1 MPWIE
6 KKMKSNS
13 IEETGDGI
21 VRREHLKCPWRAIST
36 DRIGAWGSIVMPPKD
51 AHALSPETWDCVP
64 LQGERDFADMI
75 KLRILRWGLSHLGL
89 IQGEVVLREGQGEIW
104 DREVEG
110 EDTDT
115 QREDDGR
122 MEAETRMQAQE
133 CWSTHQKLREALPWQ
148 WPQASKT
155 VRQRKLLFQ
164 ATQFAVVCYSSHKT
178 PTHPHSIP

>member
-51 AHALSPETWDCVP
+51 AHALSPETWDCVA

-75 KLRILRWGLSHLGL
+75 KLRILRY
-89 IQGEVVLREGQGEIW
+89 EIILW
-104 DREVEG
+104 ANSMQSIR
-110 EDTDT
+110 
-115 QREDDGR
+115 GR
-122 MEAETRMQAQE
+122 
-133 CWSTHQKLREALPWQ
+133 QKSQ
-148 WPQASKT
+148 S
-155 VRQRKLLFQ
+155 QRKRHDDRNRSYR
-164 ATQFAVVCYSSHKT
+164 AVTWERLDGPLRLWRWRKGPSAKECRSLVNLEKAKDRVSPRVSKRST
-178 PTHPHSIP
+178 A